1 MLSFSR
7 RFSELFDQLDPA
19 HAGNAYEPLRDALLW
34 LTTEARGQLEL
45 DLIEVLDQRLS
56 SVDSC
61 AGHPNPNSNRQRQQL
76 VERLLSGTS
85 LRIAL
90 INDNGFYAGAG
101 IALARQA
108 RSFALAGHQVS
119 VLALNGSPESVLAR
133 HRYGHWLSGEGSL
146 HPIRYAVVP
155 LGGLPTDRSGAQDP
169 TQWILDQQ
177 QKTGD
182 WDLVI
187 LGNLHSCNISLR
199 FLKPLLDAGTP
210 LVWFAHDLDLLGG
223 GCAYPQYH
231 DCTQFLKGCD
241 DKVCP
246 KFDDQYPTASNGR
259 IRQHYLQRNQLF
271 KHPGIQLATHS
282 RWSARLLRER
292 FSSQRVLEMPLGVDT
307 EVFQPSHKPAAER
320 VSLGLNPH
328 RFTVVVGADSLDRPG
343 KGGALLREL
352 LPQLLKDPDLQ
363 VVCFGHYP
371 EAHPHLINC
380 GYLDDDT
387 AIARVYACGDVFLN
401 PVTIE
406 AFGQTLLEASAC
418 GCIPISLKGT
428 GVESVVHHQRT
439 GLLCDQPSELYA
451 AVNRLQHQ
459 PELRRLMRAK
469 AIETA
474 RHQFSLHQQAN
485 IWTEQLV
492 SAWADPNPPAEPHQQ
507 QSGDLTP
514 RLSIVTTTLNC
525 AEPLNVTA
533 KTLAMQCD
541 QNFEWVVQDG
551 GSNDATASVAA
562 ACGMNLSWQCSS
574 DQGIY
579 DALNQAIQRCRGDW
593 ILVLQ
598 AGDWLAGP
606 HALHDLFDSID
617 ASQHDILI
625 ASFNELSI
633 EGVLHQRH
641 PANPAAKLA
650 DLKNGR
656 FQNPGPHWLSG
667 MPCHQAI
674 LMRRSWCQRFPF
686 DLTMRISADWLQ
698 LFEAI
703 NAGARVG
710 MSPTVLSWYP
720 NGGYSFDNSQHW
732 IENVIE
738 IAKRFQPDHTAVDRY
753 FAGALA
759 EHTAMTQ
766 ERKHQKLA
774 LQRWY
779 PLNQR

>member
-1 MLSFSR
+1 MLNFSR
-7 RFSELFDQLDPA
+7 RISELFTQLDPA
-19 HAGNAYEPLRDALLW
+19 NAQSEQLRDALLW
-34 LTTEARGQLEL
+34 LTGEARSQLEL
-45 DLIEVLDQRLS
+45 DLIEALDQRLS
-56 SVDSC
+56 TIDVQLDHADTTSS
-61 AGHPNPNSNRQRQQL
+61 RQRQHL
-76 VERLLSGTS
+76 VEQLLAGAS

-101 IALARQA
+101 IAVARQA

-119 VLALNGSPESVLAR
+119 VLALNGYPETVIAR
-133 HRYGHWLSGEGSL
+133 HRYDRWLSGEGSR

-155 LGGLPTDRSGAQDP
+155 NGGLPSDRSGALDP
-169 TQWILDQQ
+169 TQWIFDQQ
-177 QKTGD
+177 QTTGS

-187 LGNLHSCNISLR
+187 LGNLHSCNVSLH
-199 FLKPLLDAGTP
+199 FLKPLLDSGTP

-223 GCAYPQYH
+223 GCAYPQYY
-231 DCTQFLKGCD
+231 DCTHFHSGCND
-241 DKVCP
+241 TACP
-246 KFDDQYPTASNGR
+246 KSLDSYPTASNGR
-259 IRQHYLQRNQLF
+259 IRQHYLQRSQIF
-271 KHPGIQLATHS
+271 QHPGVQLATHS
-282 RWSARLLRER
+282 RWSARQLRQR
-292 FSSQRVLEMPLGVDT
+292 FSSQRVMEVPLGVDT
-307 EVFQPSHKPAAER
+307 QIFRPSNEPAALRE
-320 VSLGLNPH
+320 SLGLHPR
-328 RFTVVVGADSLDRPG
+328 RFTVVVGADSLDRLG
-343 KGGALLREL
+343 KGGTILREL
-352 LPQLLKDPDLQ
+352 LPLLLEDPDLQ

-371 EAHPHLINC
+371 DAHPHLVNC
-380 GYLDDDT
+380 GYLDDET

-439 GLLCDQPSELYA
+439 GLLCDQPSELHD
-451 AVNRLQHQ
+451 AVKRLQHQ

-474 RHQFSLHQQAN
+474 QHRFSLHQQAN
-485 IWTEQLV
+485 NWTEQLV
-492 SAWADPNPPAEPHQQ
+492 STWAQPNQPAQPEQQ
-507 QSGDLTP
+507 PSDERAP

-525 AEPLNVTA
+525 AEPLTA
-533 KTLAMQCD
+533 TAATLALQRD

-551 GSNDATASVAA
+551 GSNDATAAVAK
-562 ACGMNLSWQCSS
+562 ACGVNLNWQCSA

-598 AGDWLAGP
+598 AGDWLVGP
-606 HALHDLFDSID
+606 NALHDLFDSID
-617 ASQHDILI
+617 ADQHDILV

-641 PANPAAKLA
+641 PANPSAKLA
-650 DLKNGR
+650 DLKSGR
-656 FQNPGPHWLSG
+656 FQNPGPHWLGG
-667 MPCHQAI
+667 MPCHQAMLI
-674 LMRRSWCQRFPF
+674 RRQWCERFPF
-686 DLTMRISADWLQ
+686 DLEMRISADWLQ

-720 NGGYSFDNSQHW
+720 NGGYSFDNSQYW

-738 IAKRFQPDHTAVDRY
+738 IAKRFQPDHAAVDQY

-766 ERKHQKLA
+766 QRKHQKLA

-779 PLNQR
+779 PQY